1 MAGVPLDAAILVIDD
16 EPGIREGCRRV
27 LERSG
32 ARVETAS
39 TGAEGMQRLLDGEY
53 DIAII
58 DLVMPQLGGMDIMD
72 RIAEAELAVVPLVIT
87 GHASIE
93 TAIEAVKRGAFDYLP
108 KPFVPLELTARVE
121 RALQWHRLRQESF
134 RRLLELDTEKSRLR
148 TIVNSLADG
157 VIVANVDHQ
166 VVLCNPAACVA
177 LGIEEFSGE
186 PRPLSEVIHD
196 LRLLRL
202 VLNATGSAAS
212 TPEGATPPA
221 PHTAY
226 SGELQT
232 GDSIYQARVVPI
244 ETTEGTALGTATV
257 LRDVTDLMRLER
269 AKSQFMSKVAH
280 ELKAPLAAV
289 QGLLQIILGD
299 PAAGVAPAELT
310 RERVQELVA
319 RCNRRVDGMTRLVM
333 DLLYLSRAEALPPR
347 QVESLS
353 LAVVVAEVAEVNR
366 PLAER
371 AGVTIETEVPADCPA
386 FLADRDDFTR
396 MVSNLVNNAIRYN
409 RPGGRVCVQV
419 RPENGFLRLEVSDTG
434 LGIPPEALPR
444 LGEEFYRVNTPDRKE
459 IPGTGLGISL
469 VKRTLETYGGRL
481 EIHSRVGE
489 GSTFSLLL
497 PIGSPPP

>member
-1 MAGVPLDAAILVIDD
+1 MAGVPLDAWILVIDD

-32 ARVETAS
+32 ARVETAA
-39 TGAEGMQRLLDGEY
+39 TGAEGLQRLEDGEF

-58 DLVMPQLGGMDIMD
+58 DLVMPQLGGMEILD
-72 RIAEAELAVVPLVIT
+72 RIAATEMSVVPLVIT

-157 VIVANVDHQ
+157 IIVANVDGQ
-166 VVLCNPAACVA
+166 VVLTNPAACAV

-186 PRPLSEVIHD
+186 PRPLAEVIRD
-196 LRLLRL
+196 PRLLRL
-202 VLNATGSAAS
+202 VLNASAG
-212 TPEGATPPA
+212 PEGSEAPA
-221 PHTAY
+221 ARTGYA
-226 SGELQT
+226 GELRT

-244 ETTEGTALGTATV
+244 ETAEGTALGTATV

-289 QGLLQIILGD
+289 QGLLQILVGD
-299 PAAGVAPAELT
+299 PAAGVQPPELT
-310 RERVQELVA
+310 AERVRDVVG
-319 RCNRRVDGMTRLVM
+319 RCSKRVEGMTRLVM

-353 LAVVVAEVAEVNR
+353 LAGVVADVVEANR

-371 AGVTIETEVPADCPA
+371 TGIALETEVSADCPELSA
-386 FLADRDDFTR
+386 GRDDFTR

-409 RPGGRVCVQV
+409 RPGGRVSVQV
-419 RPENGFLRLEVSDTG
+419 RPEDGFVRLEVSDTG
-434 LGIPPEALPR
+434 LGIPAEALPR
-444 LGEEFYRVNTPDRKE
+444 LGEEFFRVGTPDRKG

-481 EIHSRVGE
+481 EIHSRLGE
-489 GSTFSLLL
+489 GSTFALLL
-497 PIGSPPP
+497 PVGAQPPE